1 MFENLGKAA
10 VGVKLYTI
18 TEFLDFSDKIFNI
31 RLQQRFAAGNANTIK
46 NISAFMQKGKECI
59 VIINVLIPAFMN
71 NDYYGGISS
80 ACTILMKLAS
90 GEISELRESED
101 DSAAALIGTI
111 VVLILL
117 FIILAALFGDGGSG
131 KGNGGRRPVIYT
143 GPVITSGRNYG
154 GFGGFG
160 GGGFGG
166 GFGGFGGGS
175 FGGGGA
181 GGSW

>member
-1 MFENLGKAA
+1 MFIA
-10 VGVKLYTI
+10 VGYGLEGAVPDVYAK
-18 TEFLDFSDKIFNI
+18 
-31 RLQQRFAAGNANTIK
+31 R
-46 NISAFMQKGKECI
+46 I
-59 VIINVLIPAFMN
+59 VNNVLIPAFMN

-101 DSAAALIGTI
+101 DSAAAFIVTI

-117 FIILAALFGDGGSG
+117 FIILAALFGNGGSG
-131 KGNGGRRPVIYT
+131 KGNSGRRPVIYT
-143 GPVITSGRNYG
+143 GPVITSGRNS
-154 GFGGFG
+154 
-160 GGGFGG
+160 G